1 MSLVIQTVPLGQ
13 GYDGSSRKVAVV
25 QAKTGGNVPGR
36 RVPGLAHAPPPPTPF
51 RARPGVAGIGG
62 AAVVQGRTTGAVNSI
77 PIGQAAN
84 AVAGKG
90 MTSAG
95 PARQVVAP
103 VKPERETRGFM
114 RTRTRPVLFYR
125 EAPRK

>member
-1 MSLVIQTVPLGQ
+1 M
-13 GYDGSSRKVAVV
+13 
-25 QAKTGGNVPGR
+25 PGR

-77 PIGQAAN
+77 PIGQATN

-90 MTSAG
+90 MSSAG

-103 VKPERETRGFM
+103 GKPERETRGFM